1 MTELISLNQIL
12 VLAISNIISGV
23 FIGIGIA
30 GGLYHTLKKQMP
42 KWIHE
47 INSEL
52 RKMTMI
58 DKALTMQ
65 KDNQSK

>member
-12 VLAISNIISGV
+12 VLAVSNIISGI

-30 GGLYHTLKKQMP
+30 GGLYHSLKKQMP

-47 INSEL
+47 ITSEL
-52 RKMTMI
+52 RKMVVME
-58 DKALTMQ
+58 KALAF
-65 KDNQSK
+65 KRDNLK

>member
-1 MTELISLNQIL
+1 MTDLISLNQIL

-42 KWIHE
+42 KWIRE
-47 INSEL
+47 ITLEL
-52 RKMTMI
+52 RKMVNI
-58 DKALTMQ
+58 EKALTMQ
-65 KDNQSK
+65 RENRAR